1 MCAELVISTGSEVIF
16 LLSQNGHYRFD
27 LENKLLDEK
36 ISI

>member
-1 MCAELVISTGSEVIF
+1 MWAELVISTGNEVIF
-16 LLSQNGHYRFD
+16 LLSQNGHYHFD